1 MYSLFL
7 CLLLFESSVSIAFSQ
22 NLSDDYFPILY
33 SNKDLSNFN
42 IYLPFILYY
51 SAIIFFIM
59 FSIFIKNIFG
69 NIDIKI
75 FSYIVSLYQ
84 SLFLIFYTLIWL
96 FSCIYIFLFRNEDI
110 LYYQG
115 IWLILNLTSLIYPIS
130 RNSIWVNILEF
141 SYKNIKIIHIYI
153 SILCIISVIVK
164 IVTVLFWHD
173 IQYLFDIFDKKLN
186 VSPLSGTLS
195 SFCIFLTTI
204 FSIPIIRKKIFELF
218 YYSHKILFIAIIIAT
233 CIHSVITLFY
243 LIPAIILYLIDIFIR
258 IKNTKKTILLDS
270 KVISSDKETQ
280 YIIFKL
286 RVMHNSNL
294 YPGTYFFINLKDT
307 SRMEWHPLSYIQNT
321 KNCITFF
328 VKDMGKNSWTRKIKN
343 KKDILKNII
352 IQGPYGKLY
361 NPKLLKK
368 YKHIIFFAGGIGITP
383 LISII
388 KDIDLK
394 LKNGL
399 YKNIEN
405 ITIFWSISRLILIEC
420 YQDLFQE
427 LNKNTIFLKIY
438 CAEIDLENKF
448 DYTYNIKFKKIEVS
462 KTILKIMK
470 KEKKGE
476 IIVLCSGN
484 KNLLHDVRETCYD
497 NNIKCI
503 FEDF

>member
-1 MYSLFL
+1 MYSLCL
-7 CLLLFESSVSIAFSQ
+7 CLLLFASNVSLVFSK
-22 NLSDDYFPILY
+22 NFSDDYFPILY

-42 IYLPFILYY
+42 TYLPFILYY
-51 SAIIFFIM
+51 GTIFFFIM
-59 FSIFIKNIFG
+59 ISMFIKNIFV
-69 NIDIKI
+69 NFDIKI

-84 SLFLIFYTLIWL
+84 ILFLIFYTLIWL
-96 FSCIYIFLFRNEDI
+96 FSCIYIFLFRNDDL

-115 IWLILNLTSLIYPIS
+115 IWLILNLTSLIYPIN

-164 IVTVLFWHD
+164 IVTVLFYHD

-186 VSPLSGTLS
+186 ISPLSGTLS
-195 SFCIFLTTI
+195 SFCIFLTSI

-218 YYSHKILFIAIIIAT
+218 YYSHKILFIVIIIAT
-233 CIHSVITLFY
+233 CMHSFITLFY

-258 IKNTKKTILLDS
+258 IKNTKKTMLLESKIIGINKDS
-270 KVISSDKETQ
+270 Q
-280 YIIFKL
+280 YVIFKL
-286 RVMHNSNL
+286 RVMNKYNL
-294 YPGTYFFINLKDT
+294 FPGKYFFINLKDM
-307 SRMEWHPLSYIQNT
+307 SRLEWHPLSYIQNT

-328 VKDMGKNSWTRKIKN
+328 VKDMGKNSWTSKIKN
-343 KKDILKNII
+343 KKEILQNII
-352 IQGPYGKLY
+352 IQGPYGNLY
-361 NPKLLKK
+361 KPQVIKK

-388 KDIDLK
+388 QDIDLK

-405 ITIFWSISRLILIEC
+405 ISIFWSISKLILIEC
-420 YQDLFQE
+420 YQELFEE
-427 LNKNTIFLKIY
+427 LNKNKISLKIY
-438 CAEIDLENKF
+438 CNQNDLENRF
-448 DYTYNIKFKKIEVS
+448 NYNYDIKFKKLEIS
-462 KTILKIMK
+462 KTILKIIK
-470 KEKKGE
+470 KEKIGE

-484 KNLLHDVRETCYD
+484 KNLLRDTRETCYQ
-497 NNIKCI
+497 NNIKCM